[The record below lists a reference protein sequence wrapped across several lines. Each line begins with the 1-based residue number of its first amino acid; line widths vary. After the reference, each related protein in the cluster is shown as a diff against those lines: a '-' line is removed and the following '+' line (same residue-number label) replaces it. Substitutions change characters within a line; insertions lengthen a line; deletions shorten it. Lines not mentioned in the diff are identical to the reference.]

1 MSIFD
6 QLDDESE
13 PSVGVEI
20 GQAVSIAID
29 KLGKTNQAL
38 IAALSKSM
46 VEAMKNQ
53 PQPPTQKAVLHWE
66 FAVKRDERGFM
77 TSITATAQRTDR

>member
-6 QLDDESE
+6 QLEDESE

-29 KLGKTNQAL
+29 RVGKTNQAL

-53 PQPPTQKAVLHWE
+53 PTQKAVLHWE

-77 TSITATAQRTDR
+77 TSITATGKRTER

>member
-6 QLDDESE
+6 QLEDESE

-29 KLGKTNQAL
+29 KVGKTNQAL

-53 PQPPTQKAVLHWE
+53 PTQKTVLQWE

-77 TSITATAQRTDR
+77 TSITATGKIKE

>member
-6 QLDDESE
+6 QLEDESE

-29 KLGKTNQAL
+29 RVGKTNQAL

-53 PQPPTQKAVLHWE
+53 PTQKTVLQWE

-77 TSITATAQRTDR
+77 TSITATAQRTER

>member
-6 QLDDESE
+6 QLEDESE

-29 KLGKTNQAL
+29 RVGKTNQAL

-53 PQPPTQKAVLHWE
+53 PTQKTVLQWE

-77 TSITATAQRTDR
+77 TLITATAKG

>member
-29 KLGKTNQAL
+29 RVGKTNQAL

-53 PQPPTQKAVLHWE
+53 PTQKTVLQWE

-77 TSITATAQRTDR
+77 TSITATAQRTER

>member
-6 QLDDESE
+6 QLEDESE

-29 KLGKTNQAL
+29 KVGKTNQAL

-53 PQPPTQKAVLHWE
+53 PTQKAVLQWE

-77 TSITATAQRTDR
+77 TSITATAQRTER

>member
-29 KLGKTNQAL
+29 RVGKTNQAL

-53 PQPPTQKAVLHWE
+53 PTQKTVLQWE
-66 FAVKRDERGFM
+66 FSVKRDERGFM
-77 TSITATAQRTDR
+77 TSITATAQRTER